1 MAKPEKST
9 RSRTRRQ
16 VIVEPAGIALL
27 VLVAGLLWGCARKP
41 DGEDTPPVATG
52 RAWQEVLGDRSP
64 TQLNVILV
72 TIDTLRADRLSSY
85 GNPVPLTPNIDAVV
99 GEGIRFANAAS
110 TVPFTLPAHSSI
122 MTGTYPPYHG
132 VRENVGYTLDE
143 SIPTLAE
150 WLGNRGFSTGGF
162 VSAFV
167 LDSRWG
173 IARGF
178 DTYYDDFDL
187 DEMKGNLG
195 SVQRDGRETIEA
207 AVQWLDS
214 PPESPF
220 LLWLHLFD
228 PHDPYTPPEPFR
240 SQYPRRPYDAEVA
253 YTDSLIGD
261 FRGALEERGLL
272 DNSLLILTG
281 DHGEGLGQHK
291 EGFHGFFVYDS
302 TVHVPLIIR
311 LPAGRLG
318 GRLVEEVVSH
328 VDLLP
333 TILEATGHEIP
344 SGVQG
349 RSLLPLVLGE
359 DEPSERSVYTESLYP
374 LLHYGWSPLRSI
386 RTRTH
391 KFIDAPDPELYDLTA
406 DREESENVLLKDRRL
421 ARELKDRLTEL
432 VAEIEREGI
441 DRAGTADLDEE
452 TLQQLRALG
461 YVAGQ
466 GGVAAEEESDQPRAD
481 PKERIELHRAI
492 MAAQSDLG
500 RENPEQAARRLE
512 EVLEIDPTII
522 DAHQML
528 GTIASQREDFEGAIG
543 HFRRALELDSDH
555 TTSLFGL
562 AGSYRRLGRLDE
574 ALVGFRR
581 LLDLNPGDSKA
592 IVAIAQIHVDR
603 DERREAIAL
612 LEEATQSPEAVAIL
626 FHQLGELLVLEGRT
640 EEAHRSFEQA
650 AKKNEELAQPRFNL
664 AVLEEE
670 AGNLARAVDLYEE
683 TIELAPN
690 HFEAQFNLGRL
701 YGLRGNL
708 DRQQKLY
715 EAALSSN
722 PEFIRGY
729 FFLAKLLM
737 DRGGDLERAEELT
750 REGLAKDPESKTG
763 PLGHYLLADI
773 LNRTG
778 RQSEA
783 RQAVATARAIE
794 ARQSVGTD
802 S

>member
-1 MAKPEKST
+1 MSDPEPTSRGFRPVYWALAGIVALTLAAGLFWVLHRTPREDGAKPPSIE
-9 RSRTRRQ
+9 
-16 VIVEPAGIALL
+16 A
-27 VLVAGLLWGCARKP
+27 
-41 DGEDTPPVATG
+41 
-52 RAWQEVLGDRSP
+52 AWQEALGELAP
-64 TQLNVILV
+64 TELNVILI

-85 GNPVPLTPNIDAVV
+85 GNPAPLTPNIDSLA
-99 GEGIRFANAAS
+99 GEGARFTNAAS

-132 VRENVGYTLDE
+132 VRENVGYTLDDT
-143 SIPTLAE
+143 IPTLAE
-150 WLGNRGFSTGGF
+150 WLGERGYTTAAF

-187 DEMKGNLG
+187 DEMKGNLA
-195 SVQRDGRETIEA
+195 SVQRDGRETVANAIR
-207 AVQWLDS
+207 WLDDGPS
-214 PPESPF
+214 SPF

-240 SQYPRRPYDAEVA
+240 SRFPNRPYDAEVA
-253 YTDSLIGD
+253 YTDSLIGEL
-261 FRGALEERGLL
+261 RRALEERGLL

-281 DHGEGLGQHK
+281 DHGEGLGNHK

-311 LPAGRLG
+311 LPEGRLG
-318 GRLVEEVVSH
+318 GQVVEEVVSH

-333 TILEATGHEIP
+333 TILDATGHAIP

-349 RSLLPLVLGE
+349 SSLLPLLLSMEETGE
-359 DEPSERSVYTESLYP
+359 RAVYTESLYP

-386 RTRTH
+386 RTREH
-391 KFIDAPDPELYDLTA
+391 KFIDAPNPELFHLTA
-406 DREESENVLLKDRRL
+406 DRDERENLLLEDRRL
-421 ARELKDRLTEL
+421 ARELKDRLTAL
-432 VAEIEREGI
+432 LTEIEREGS

-461 YVAGQ
+461 YIAGQ
-466 GGVAAEEESDQPRAD
+466 GGVTAEEESDTPRAD
-481 PKERIELHRAI
+481 PKDRIELHQLI
-492 MAAQSDLG
+492 MVAQSDLG
-500 RENPEQAARRLE
+500 RENPEQAEQRLE
-512 EVLEIDPTII
+512 QVLESDPTII

-528 GTIASQREDFEGAIG
+528 GTISSQREDYEEAIE

-562 AGSYRRLGRLDE
+562 AGAYRNLDRLDE

-581 LLDLNPGDSKA
+581 LIDLNPGDSKA
-592 IVAIAQIHVDR
+592 IVAVAQIHVDR
-603 DERREAIAL
+603 GERGEAISL
-612 LEEATQSPEAVAIL
+612 LEAATQSPDAAAIL
-626 FHQLGELLVLEGRT
+626 FHQLGELLVLEGRSG
-640 EEAHRSFEQA
+640 EARRSFEQA
-650 AKKNEELAQPRFNL
+650 AKNNEELAQPRFNL

-670 AGNLARAVDLYEE
+670 AGNIAPAIDLYEQ
-683 TIELAPN
+683 TLELAPD
-690 HFEAQFNLGRL
+690 HFQAQFNLGRL
-701 YGLRGNL
+701 NGQRGNL
-708 DRQQKLY
+708 DRQQQLY
-715 EAALSSN
+715 EAALASN

-737 DRGGDLERAEELT
+737 DRGGDMKRAEELT
-750 REGLAKDPESKTG
+750 REGLARDPESETG

-778 RQSEA
+778 RQDEA
-783 RQAVATARAIE
+783 MNAVTQARAIE
-794 ARQSVGTD
+794 ARLSSGSD
-802 S
+802 D

>member
-1 MAKPEKST
+1 MDKSENST
-9 RSRTRRQ
+9 RPRSHRHP
-16 VIVEPAGIALL
+16 IVALAGTAILALA
-27 VLVAGLLWGCARKP
+27 AGLLWGCARKP
-41 DGEDTPPVATG
+41 DGEGTPPVTTG
-52 RAWQEVLGDRSP
+52 RDWQQALGDRSP
-64 TQLNVILV
+64 AKLNVILV

-85 GNPVPLTPNIDAVV
+85 GNPAPLTPNIDALA

-132 VRENVGYTLDE
+132 VRENVGYTLDD

-150 WLGNRGFSTGGF
+150 WLGARGYTTAGF

-178 DTYYDDFDL
+178 DTYYDEFDL

-195 SVQRDGRETIEA
+195 SVQRDGRETIAEA
-207 AVQWLDS
+207 VRWLDGG
-214 PPESPF
+214 PASPF

-253 YTDSLIGD
+253 FTDSLIGEL
-261 FRGALEERGLL
+261 RRALEERGML
-272 DNSLLILTG
+272 DSSLVILTG
-281 DHGEGLGQHK
+281 DHGEGLGNHR

-311 LPAGRLG
+311 LPDGRLG
-318 GRLVEEVVSH
+318 GRVVEEVVSH

-333 TILEATGHEIP
+333 TILEATGQEIP
-344 SGVQG
+344 SSVQG
-349 RSLLPLVLGE
+349 SSLVPLLLGQ
-359 DEPSERSVYTESLYP
+359 DDSRERAVYTESLYP

-386 RTRTH
+386 RTREH
-391 KFIDAPDPELYDLTA
+391 KFIDAPDAELYDLSS
-406 DREESENVLLKDRRL
+406 DREEQQNILLEDRRL
-421 ARELKDRLTEL
+421 ARELKDKLTAL
-432 VAEIEREGI
+432 VAEIEREGS

-466 GGVAAEEESDQPRAD
+466 GGVDAEEESDKPRAD
-481 PKERIELHRAI
+481 PKERIELHQAI

-500 RENPEQAARRLE
+500 REDPDRAEQRLVQ
-512 EVLEIDPTII
+512 VLEIDSSII

-528 GTIASQREDFEGAIG
+528 GTIASQREDFEAAIA
-543 HFRRALELDSDH
+543 HFQRALALDSDH

-562 AGSYRRLGRLDE
+562 AGAYRKLDRLDE

-581 LLDLNPGDSKA
+581 LLDLNPDDSKA
-592 IVAIAQIHVDR
+592 IVAVAQIHVDR
-603 DERREAIAL
+603 GERSEAISL
-612 LEEATQSPEAVAIL
+612 LEEATQSPDAVAIL
-626 FHQLGELLVLEGRT
+626 FHQLGELLVLEGRNV
-640 EEAHRSFEQA
+640 EARRSFEEA
-650 AKKNEELAQPRFNL
+650 AKRNEELVQPRFNL

-670 AGNLARAVDLYEE
+670 AGNFARAIDLYEQ
-683 TIELAPN
+683 TLELAPD

-701 YGLRGNL
+701 YGQRGNL
-708 DRQQKLY
+708 DRQQQLY
-715 EAALSSN
+715 EAAIDSN
-722 PEFIRGY
+722 PEFVRGY

-737 DRGGDLERAEELT
+737 DRGGDLRRAEELT
-750 REGLAKDPESKTG
+750 REGLAKDPQSNTG
-763 PLGHYLLADI
+763 PLGLYLLADL

-778 RQSEA
+778 RQEEA
-783 RQAVATARAIE
+783 MQAVTRARAIE
-794 ARQSVGTD
+794 ARQSSDAGN
-802 S
+802 

>member
-1 MAKPEKST
+1 MAEPEDP
-9 RSRTRRQ
+9 SRAKRRRLV
-16 VIVEPAGIALL
+16 VIGLAGVVSLLLAAGIFW
-27 VLVAGLLWGCARKP
+27 VLRRTPGQ
-41 DGEDTPPVATG
+41 DGAESSSIGV
-52 RAWQEVLGDRSP
+52 AWQGALGDRAP
-64 TQLNVILV
+64 AKLNVILI

-85 GNPVPLTPNIDAVV
+85 GNPTPLTPNIDALA

-150 WLGNRGFSTGGF
+150 WLGDRGFLTAGF

-195 SVQRDGRETIEA
+195 SVQRDGRETIA
-207 AVQWLDS
+207 GAVRWLDS
-214 PPESPF
+214 GPESPF

-253 YTDSLIGD
+253 FTDSLIGD
-261 FRGALEERGLL
+261 FRRALEERGLL

-281 DHGEGLGQHK
+281 DHGEGLGEHK

-302 TVHVPLIIR
+302 TVHVPLVVR
-311 LPAGRLG
+311 LPEGRLG
-318 GRLVEEVVSH
+318 GKVVEDVVSH

-349 RSLLPLVLGE
+349 SSLLPLLLGR
-359 DEPSERSVYTESLYP
+359 DETSERAVYTESLYP

-386 RTRTH
+386 RTGEH
-391 KFIDAPDPELYDLTA
+391 KFIDAPDPELYDLAA
-406 DREESENVLLKDRRL
+406 DRDEQQNMLLEDRRL
-421 ARELKDRLTEL
+421 ARELKDRLTAL
-432 VAEIEREGI
+432 VAEIEREGA
-441 DRAGTADLDEE
+441 DQAGTADLDEE

-466 GGVAAEEESDQPRAD
+466 GGVAAEEESDKPRAD
-481 PKERIELHRAI
+481 PKDRIELHQAI

-500 RENPEQAARRLE
+500 REDPERAEQRLE
-512 EVLEIDPTII
+512 KVLVTDPAII

-528 GTIASQREDFEGAIG
+528 GTIASQREEYEEAIG
-543 HFRRALELDSDH
+543 HFSRALELDSDH

-562 AGSYRRLGRLDE
+562 AGAYRNLDRLDE

-581 LLDLNPGDSKA
+581 LLDLNPADSKA

-603 DERREAIAL
+603 DERTEAILL
-612 LEEATQSPEAVAIL
+612 LEEATQSTDAVAIL

-640 EEAHRSFEQA
+640 EEARRSFEQA
-650 AKKNEELAQPRFNL
+650 AGKNEELAQPRFNL

-670 AGNLARAVDLYEE
+670 AGNLARAIELYEE
-683 TIELAPN
+683 TIDLAPS

-701 YGLRGNL
+701 YGLRGDL
-708 DRQQKLY
+708 DRQQQLY
-715 EAALSSN
+715 EAAISSN

-737 DRGGDLERAEELT
+737 DRGGDLRRAEELT
-750 REGLAKDPESKTG
+750 REGLARDPDSATG

-778 RQSEA
+778 RREEA
-783 RQAVATARAIE
+783 MRAVTQARAIE
-794 ARQSVGTD
+794 ARQSSTTGN
-802 S
+802 